1 MLSSWI
7 VGKALTDYRV
17 KKLVLPHVVVDIL
30 RIIPPV
36 VVVAFIHTAPA
47 IPQAMGTDVSPCLLL
62 RGRVCVYVPPRIV
75 PANAH
80 VEMNWL
86 ITVSA
91 VIRGICQHGCR
102 NLGALLRRD
111 MAT

>member
-47 IPQAMGTDVSPCLLL
+47 ILAASGTDSVSYTHLTLPTTP
-62 RGRVCVYVPPRIV
+62 YV
-75 PANAH
+75 
-80 VEMNWL
+80 
-86 ITVSA
+86 
-91 VIRGICQHGCR
+91 
-102 NLGALLRRD
+102 
-111 MAT
+111 